1 MELVGFV
8 VVGVLVVV
16 GTLCRRAR
24 RHRGVADLT
33 PLGLD
38 PADAV
43 ELAAVADRLLWERL
57 TARSG
62 RLAARL
68 RLILARGTPPRAIA
82 PLGHDGRWVLTF
94 ADGSEVAVWARRPGD
109 GTDLLI
115 QLARGRAALS
125 GHHFEGDDVVL
136 EFTAGPR
143 LVSLVALDA

>member
-1 MELVGFV
+1 MELVGVV
-8 VVGVLVVV
+8 VVGVLVLA
-16 GTLCRRAR
+16 GTFRRRA
-24 RHRGVADLT
+24 HRDPRTAGV
-33 PLGLD
+33 PLGVD
-38 PADAV
+38 PADAA
-43 ELAAVADRLLWERL
+43 ELTAVADRLLWERL

-82 PLGHDGRWVLTF
+82 PLGHDGRWVVTF
-94 ADGSEVAVWARRPGD
+94 ADGSEVAVRALRAGD

-115 QLARGRAALS
+115 HLARGRAALC

-143 LVSLVALDA
+143 RVSLVALDA